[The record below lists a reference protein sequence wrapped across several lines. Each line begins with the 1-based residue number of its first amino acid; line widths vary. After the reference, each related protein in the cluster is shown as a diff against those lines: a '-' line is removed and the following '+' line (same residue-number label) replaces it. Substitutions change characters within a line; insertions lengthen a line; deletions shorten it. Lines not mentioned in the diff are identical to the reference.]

1 MRVLYPVP
9 NEHVSSIRAAG
20 KRIKFEN
27 MGSYSCIEL
36 LLLKNHWN
44 KNMKYLP
51 TMQRIQMVC
60 ANNECAR
67 PHLLSFVG
75 SYVWLVPEHRYQLYC
90 VQCSLIFF
98 FFFSKITI
106 IFLARRILAT
116 SQPLSIRTHTLNEQ
130 SNLCGMH
137 EHKYSNYS
145 FCNGQLVI
153 LQLCTFAGVLL

>member
-90 VQCSLIFF
+90 VQCSFIFF
-98 FFFSKITI
+98 FFFQKLQFFFWLAVFSPHRNHYLSVRIRLTNNQTCVVCTSINIPI
-106 IFLARRILAT
+106 IHFVMASL
-116 SQPLSIRTHTLNEQ
+116 
-130 SNLCGMH
+130 
-137 EHKYSNYS
+137 
-145 FCNGQLVI
+145 
-153 LQLCTFAGVLL
+153 